1 MTSAFFN
8 HHPCAVCD
16 TPVGHD
22 FLMCGPHWK
31 LVPPGEQL
39 ALYRAWGALR
49 RLHGTGKRAPRQL
62 LEDFLAAK
70 DAATESARSALAT
83 TIERGTA

>member
-1 MTSAFFN
+1 MTAAFFN

-16 TPVGHD
+16 TPLGHD

-31 LVPPGEQL
+31 LVPADEQL
-39 ALYRAWGALR
+39 ALYRAWGGLR
-49 RLHGTGKRAPRQL
+49 RLDHTGKRAPKQL

-70 DAATESARSALAT
+70 DAAIASAQAALDATEDVR
-83 TIERGTA
+83 